1 MFAKLTAVK
10 VRSGAF
16 LHRFCGCEEPI
27 LERIMAAQKIEKS
40 KWQAFFDRLSRGLV
54 GMRAEIEVAS
64 LALGDQIEAEWLPLL
79 GITYDSKNDLLEI
92 ALEGLDHLIKH
103 PKEVWADAGI
113 GALLNFEVIDGEG
126 VSQIIQLRE
135 PLMLPAPGQE

>member
-1 MFAKLTAVK
+1 MLAKLTGVK

-27 LERIMAAQKIEKS
+27 LERIMAAQKIDKS

-79 GITYDSKNDLLEI
+79 GITYDSKNDVLEI
-92 ALEGLDHLIKH
+92 ALEDLDHLIKH
-103 PKEVWADAGI
+103 PKEVWADAGV

-135 PLMLPAPGQE
+135 PLILPAPGQE

>member
-1 MFAKLTAVK
+1 MFAKLTGVK

-27 LERIMAAQKIEKS
+27 LERIMAAQKIDKS

-79 GITYDSKNDLLEI
+79 GITYDSKNDVLEI
-92 ALEGLDHLIKH
+92 ALEDLDHLIKH
-103 PKEVWADAGI
+103 PKEVWADAGV

-135 PLMLPAPGQE
+135 PLILPAPGQE

>member
-1 MFAKLTAVK
+1 MFAKLTGVK

-27 LERIMAAQKIEKS
+27 LERIMAAQKIDRS

-79 GITYDSKNDLLEI
+79 GIAYDPKDNILEI
-92 ALEGLDHLIKH
+92 ALEGLDHLISN
-103 PKEVWADAGI
+103 PKEVWADAGA

-126 VSQIIQLRE
+126 VCQIIKLRK

>member
-1 MFAKLTAVK
+1 MFAKLTGVK

-27 LERIMAAQKIEKS
+27 LERIMAAQKIDKS

-103 PKEVWADAGI
+103 PKEVWANAGI

>member
-1 MFAKLTAVK
+1 MFAKIDGRQGAVWRLLT
-10 VRSGAF
+10 SF
-16 LHRFCGCEEPI
+16 LREEPI
-27 LERIMAAQKIEKS
+27 LERIMAAQKIDKS

-64 LALGDQIEAEWLPLL
+64 LALGDHIEAEWLPLM
-79 GITYDSKNDLLEI
+79 GITYDSKNDVLEI

-103 PKEVWADAGI
+103 PKEVWADAGV

>member
-1 MFAKLTAVK
+1 MFAKIDGRPGAVWRLLT
-10 VRSGAF
+10 SF
-16 LHRFCGCEEPI
+16 LREEPI
-27 LERIMAAQKIEKS
+27 LERIMAAQKIDKS

-64 LALGDQIEAEWLPLL
+64 LALGDQIEAEWLPLM
-79 GITYDSKNDLLEI
+79 GITYDSKNDVLEI

-135 PLMLPAPGQE
+135 PLMLPSPGQE

>member
-1 MFAKLTAVK
+1 
-10 VRSGAF
+10 
-16 LHRFCGCEEPI
+16 
-27 LERIMAAQKIEKS
+27 MAAQKIEKS

-103 PKEVWADAGI
+103 PKEVWADAGV

-126 VSQIIQLRE
+126 VAQIIKLRE

>member
-1 MFAKLTAVK
+1 
-10 VRSGAF
+10 
-16 LHRFCGCEEPI
+16 
-27 LERIMAAQKIEKS
+27 MAAQKIDKS

-79 GITYDSKNDLLEI
+79 GIAYDPKDNVLEI
-92 ALEGLDHLIKH
+92 ALEGLDHLISN

-126 VSQIIQLRE
+126 VSQIIKLRE

>member
-1 MFAKLTAVK
+1 
-10 VRSGAF
+10 
-16 LHRFCGCEEPI
+16 
-27 LERIMAAQKIEKS
+27 MAAQKIDKS

-113 GALLNFEVIDGEG
+113 GALPNFEVIDGEG

>member
-27 LERIMAAQKIEKS
+27 LERIMAAQIEKS